1 MFNRALIAGFFLVF
15 VATSAY
21 LWLASDSQSTHK
33 STLSNSAASMAK
45 QQSDSR
51 EANKEP
57 DQSELIFDTAPM
69 SRQQAIDPLE
79 DMQLP
84 DLPSLQ
90 QEEREAQ
97 AIIAEMDRLIEQ
109 QALLD
114 MPLDEEDEQALL
126 QRHEE
131 LQQRLD
137 ALSQQFNE

>member
-1 MFNRALIAGFFLVF
+1 
-15 VATSAY
+15 
-21 LWLASDSQSTHK
+21 
-33 STLSNSAASMAK
+33 MAK